1 MDSELNLIELSM
13 SVTVVN
19 RDNVVVGTDYD
30 VSVNVRVGDSVLW
43 SAIIPVTVE
52 EEMQEEPAAED
63 AVFMGVRNIEQFFLA
78 RKKLRDN

>member
-63 AVFMGVRNIEQFFLA
+63 AVFMGVRKIEQFFQTIS
-78 RKKLRDN
+78 